1 MAIFSQQEQ
10 PPKQAEP
17 AKRRPGGSQPS
28 LSMIASDL
36 RVVGDLITEG
46 VVKIEG
52 QVEGTIKAGSQVL
65 VSQGAKINGDINTR
79 EAVVGGDVT
88 GTIVAEER
96 VEIQASALVTG
107 DITTKK
113 IVVLE
118 GGRVNGEI
126 RMDGKSSLGLPSKP
140 PATAEQV

>member
-1 MAIFSQQEQ
+1 MAIFSQPEQ
-10 PPKQAEP
+10 QNKQPEA
-17 AKRRPGGSQPS
+17 AKRRPGTSQPS

-65 VSQGAKINGDINTR
+65 VAQGAKINGDINTK

-88 GTIVAEER
+88 GTIVAQER
-96 VEIQASALVTG
+96 VEIQSSALVTG
-107 DITTKK
+107 DITTKR

-118 GGRVNGEI
+118 GGQVNGEI
-126 RMDGKSSLGLPSKP
+126 RMDGKASVTLPSKP
-140 PATAEQV
+140 APEQA